1 MGNMNKLLGN
11 CQAITAARRGQI
23 IQRVLVDGWSL
34 QQTAQAF
41 NLNERRVAVWI
52 ADYRR
57 YGMASLH
64 RGETG
69 IETLPRRLALWLRGL
84 FAPAL
89 GRLRRRAGQS
99 QTGVCVVL
107 RRAGDARRIRR

>member
-1 MGNMNKLLGN
+1 MNKLLGN

-57 YGMASLH
+57 YGMSSLH
-64 RGETG
+64 RDEAG

-84 FAPAL
+84 FAPMP
-89 GRLRRRAGQS
+89 GRLRRRVMQS
-99 QTGVCVVL
+99 QTGVCVML
-107 RRAGDARRIRR
+107 RRASDARRIRR